1 MRAQGHLC
9 SREGGKVFLENT
21 VVSSILKCD
30 GKIDL
35 EEVNPK
41 VAAIK
46 KIVDNYLD
54 HDMVK

>member
-1 MRAQGHLC
+1 MRAQGHLF

-21 VVSSILKCD
+21 FVSSILKHD

-41 VAAIK
+41 VVVIK

>member
-9 SREGGKVFLENT
+9 SRESGKVFLENT
-21 VVSSILKCD
+21 FVSSILKRD

-41 VAAIK
+41 VVVIK

>member
-1 MRAQGHLC
+1 VER
-9 SREGGKVFLENT
+9 FLENT
-21 VVSSILKCD
+21 FVCSILKRD

>member
-21 VVSSILKCD
+21 FVYSILKCD

-41 VAAIK
+41 VVVIK

>member
-35 EEVNPK
+35 EEVNPN